1 MICQVRAVS
10 RSDGIKG
17 IWTVANRMVGIL
29 CVDSTVTISI
39 QPQFRYSFG
48 DFGNLSWFR

>member
-1 MICQVRAVS
+1 MICLSKSCLTER
-10 RSDGIKG
+10 RNKG
-17 IWTVANRMVGIL
+17 NMNRMVGIL